1 MCPPMSLKKFFNKPF
16 LIRLLNWEYWNAD
29 IVYAP
34 IYPIITIYCILSGFR
49 YFFSASNPRIRN
61 GGFLMESKE
70 DIYPLMPDTFM
81 PRTFYF
87 KEGTLIK
94 DVIDS
99 LSKNKFQYPLIIK
112 PDIGLKGYAV
122 KKVDNKDELKKHLPF
137 YTLNF
142 HIQEFVP
149 FKKEVGIFYHRI
161 PGKEKGKI
169 SGIVSKEFLTV
180 TGDGNSTL
188 LDLLMKDK
196 RSIIQL
202 ESLKIEFAHELE
214 RVLDSGEIKILV
226 PYGNHARGAK
236 FIDDTYLVDE
246 VLLNSFDAICKQIPD
261 FYFGRLDIR
270 YDNWEDL
277 RHGKKFSIVELN
289 GAGSEPTH
297 IYDPKH
303 SIFFA
308 WYEIVRHWTIL
319 WKISRINHR
328 KGHAYLTVVDG
339 TKMFTDNHKHTQKLK
354 KIHSCILAMN

>member
-1 MCPPMSLKKFFNKPF
+1 MSLKKFFNKPF

-34 IYPIITIYCILSGFR
+34 IYPIITLYCVLSGFR
-49 YFFSASNPRIRN
+49 YFFSASNPRITN

-70 DIYPLMPDTFM
+70 DIYPLMPESFM

-87 KEGTLIK
+87 KQGIMIQ
-94 DVIDS
+94 DVIQS
-99 LSKNKFQYPLIIK
+99 LSKNKFNYPLIIK
-112 PDIGLKGYAV
+112 PNIGLKGYAV
-122 KKVDNKDELKKHLPF
+122 KKVDNENELKKYLPF

-149 FKKEVGIFYHRI
+149 YKNEVGIFYYRF

-169 SGIVSKEFLTV
+169 SGIVSKEFLKV
-180 TGDGNSTL
+180 TGDGISTL
-188 LDLLMKDK
+188 QQLLMKDK
-196 RSIIQL
+196 RCIIQL

-214 RVLDSGEIKILV
+214 RVLDAGETKVLV

-236 FIDDTYLVDE
+236 FINDTQLVDE
-246 VLLNSFDAICKQIPD
+246 ELQNSFDDICRQIPD
-261 FYFGRLDIR
+261 FYFGRMDIR

-277 RHGKKFSIVELN
+277 RHGKKFAIVELN

-328 KGHAYLTVVDG
+328 KGHAYLSAADG
-339 TKMFTDNHKHTQKLK
+339 TSMFVNNHRHTQKLIE
-354 KIHSCILAMN
+354 IHKRILSLN